1 MLRKLAFF
9 GLERNFFLRILQVL
23 AYFFFFSFGDVAAL
37 GFFSR
42 PKLVYIETDGYSLS
56 LKNKSPWCYSPH
68 NCVPLVC

>member
-9 GLERNFFLRILQVL
+9 CLERNFFLRILQVF
-23 AYFFFFSFGDVAAL
+23 AYFFFSFGDVAAL

-42 PKLVYIETDGYSLS
+42 PKLVYIETDDYSPS
-56 LKNKSPWCYSPH
+56 LKNESPWGYSPH